1 MRWMWVALP
10 LAAAALVGSVS
21 SEARLPGTNGNLAVV
36 GVEAGVTYVDTIKA
50 DGSGRK
56 RLLTGAAST
65 RWSPDGRRLVAVLQ
79 PDRTL
84 VVMNGDG
91 SGRRTLAQN
100 AEWATWSPTGLQIAY
115 GSVVVPRGI
124 RVMNVDGTADRL
136 LVEGGSYPVWSPLGT
151 KIAYSKTTPGTTNVD
166 IWSINVD
173 GTGETRLTTD
183 GTSDFGPDWSPDG
196 SKIAFTTYRNVT
208 SGFAPFNTEIYVMNA
223 DGSAQT
229 RLTNSPGEDWFPT
242 WSPDGSKIAFSTN
255 RDGRYQVYVMNADG
269 TGATN
274 VSNSPGGEFLHDWQ
288 PTLDLALSASLR
300 PKTTRVGKTTA
311 VTVTVRNTGP
321 IPAAAVR
328 VTLRITG
335 GAKVATARAAG
346 ASCRAATRTCT
357 FSTLAPGGTAR
368 ATFGLRGT
376 RRGSVVVRA
385 SVAAAQVDPVPANDG
400 ATLRA
405 TIKK

>member
-1 MRWMWVALP
+1 MKWMWVALP

-21 SEARLPGTNGNLAVV
+21 SEARLPGTNGKLAVV
-36 GVEAGVTYVDTIKA
+36 GTEAGAPYMDVIDP
-50 DGSGRK
+50 DGGNR
-56 RLLTGAAST
+56 RRVLTGATST
-65 RWSPDGRRLVAVLQ
+65 RWSPDGRRLVAVIQ

-84 VVMNGDG
+84 VVMNADG

-100 AEWATWSPTGLQIAY
+100 AEWATWSPTGLQVAY

-151 KIAYSKTTPGTTNVD
+151 KIAYSKTTPGTTNTD

-183 GTSDFGPDWSPDG
+183 GTTDFGPDWSPDG

-229 RLTNSPGEDWFPT
+229 RLTNTLGEDWFPT

-255 RDGRYQVYVMNADG
+255 RDGHYQVYVMNADG
-269 TGATN
+269 SAPTN
-274 VSNSPGGEFLHDWQ
+274 VSRSTAGEFVHDWQ

-311 VTVTVRNTGP
+311 VTVSVRNGGP
-321 IPAAAVR
+321 IPATDVR

-335 GAKVATARAAG
+335 GAKVVTARAAG

-357 FSTLAPGGTAR
+357 FSTLAAGATGR

-376 RRGSVVVRA
+376 RRGGVVVRA
-385 SVAAAQVDPVPANDG
+385 SVVATQVDPVAANDG